1 MEGSVVLLR
10 VAIALGGLSFVVTG
24 IALMLSS
31 GCRSVVWG
39 PAGSDRAGTFTATCH
54 DLVVEGGMS
63 QGMASLVSIVAGT
76 ILVVSVAA
84 PSLRTRLSSSAER

>member
-1 MEGSVVLLR
+1 MQGSVVLLR
-10 VAIALGGLSFVVTG
+10 VVIALGGLSFIVTG

-39 PAGSDRAGTFTATCH
+39 SSGSDRAGTFSATCH

-76 ILVVSVAA
+76 ILVVAVAA
-84 PSLRTRLSSSAER
+84 PTLIRRLSPSSDG